1 MSREPH
7 IPLFLWVATAIVAHA
22 IWGGG
27 AHEAAKAIEETLD
40 IGQFA
45 REVQRHV
52 RMHSVP
58 VEISLLDE
66 QEAPTLEVPPTPPT
80 EPVTDP
86 NEVPPEDTPPEEPV
100 EPKKKPEEKK
110 PEEKKAEPEKR
121 PEEKKEQEKPA
132 DPQKADPPEI
142 VQLKV
147 PNRIA
152 VEQHVEDENQE
163 DNPDAAHIAEHAN
176 RVEKETRARITATDQ
191 NAREPSPGGHHV
203 GSDPEPGNS
212 EESRVAQSEDAP
224 GEQDHPPGAPAPAD
238 PRPATAPE
246 PPRTAA
252 SPPAGGGSSAPRAPA
267 PSPPRAAQAEQLESP
282 HVHEHTSGR
291 WSLARPLEP
300 QPAQKALPQRQ
311 AQRPTDFLGLGAP
324 GTTKN
329 GVNLNLTPQMAVA
342 AVGADQLAR
351 ERRLD
356 GERRRSA
363 HRGSWKS
370 LGLEHW
376 KPALENYVATV
387 QPGNQTAL
395 NTARVPFARYLNAIH
410 ARIHPVFADSFLD
423 SLTRLPKD
431 HPLNREEM
439 STHLEIVL
447 SKEDG
452 RIVRMGITKSSGVTA
467 FDVGAL
473 DSVQKASPF
482 GTPPEVI
489 VSPDGNVYLHWE
501 FHRIPHYAC
510 STYFARPY
518 ILKGAPGTAPPN
530 VAPPRSTPPAEQFY
544 DPSGAPSARPGV
556 RSGFLH
562 RDQHAP
568 TQPRG

>member
-7 IPLFLWVATAIVAHA
+7 IPLFLWIATAIVAHA

-27 AHEAAKAIEETLD
+27 AHQVAKAIEETLD
-40 IGQFA
+40 IGAFA

-52 RMHSVP
+52 RQHSTA
-58 VEISLLDE
+58 VEVTLFDENESPSLDLPPE
-66 QEAPTLEVPPTPPT
+66 QPSPAE
-80 EPVTDP
+80 TDP
-86 NEVPPEDTPPEEPV
+86 NTPPPEEQP
-100 EPKKKPEEKK
+100 EPEVVPEKKPEEKK
-110 PEEKKAEPEKR
+110 PEEKKPEPEKKADEKK
-121 PEEKKEQEKPA
+121 PEEKAPEPEKTT
-132 DPQKADPPEI
+132 PPE
-142 VQLKV
+142 VVPLKV

-152 VEQHVEDENQE
+152 VEQHVEDKNQE

-176 RVEKETRARITATDQ
+176 RVEQETRARITSTDQ
-191 NAREPSPGGHHV
+191 NAREPSPGGHFA
-203 GSDPEPGNS
+203 GPDAEPGNAD
-212 EESRVAQSEDAP
+212 ETRVAQSDDSP
-224 GEQDHPPGAPAPAD
+224 GEQDMAPGEKPVDPQPPGAAPQQPAVA
-238 PRPATAPE
+238 AQAP
-246 PPRTAA
+246 
-252 SPPAGGGSSAPRAPA
+252 SGGGARAPQAPA
-267 PSPPRAAQAEQLESP
+267 PTPSRAPSQEQPDSPQAD
-282 HVHEHTSGR
+282 EHDSGR
-291 WSLARPLEP
+291 WALARPLEP
-300 QPAQKALPQRQ
+300 QPAQKALPPRQ
-311 AQRPTDFLGLGAP
+311 SHKPTDFLGLGAP
-324 GTTKN
+324 GTTQS

-363 HRGSWKS
+363 HHGSWKS
-370 LGLEHW
+370 LGLEQW
-376 KPALENYVATV
+376 KPALENYVASV

-410 ARIHPVFADSFLD
+410 LRIHPVFADRFLD
-423 SLTRLPKD
+423 SLDRLPKD
-431 HPLNREEM
+431 HPLNREDM

-482 GTPPEVI
+482 GAPPDVI

-501 FHRIPHYAC
+501 FHRLPNYAC

-518 ILKGAPGTAPPN
+518 ILKAAPGTAPPG
-530 VAPPRSTPPAEQFY
+530 VSPPRVPPPTEQPY
-544 DPSGAPSARPGV
+544 DPSEAPSARPGE
-556 RSGFLH
+556 RSGHLDRH
-562 RDQHAP
+562 QHAP
-568 TQPRG
+568 AQPRG